1 MLFRP
6 ERPGYL
12 GFCKTIEAKSAIKTI
27 LESAPALRHTLTAHF
42 EALAAW
48 WKVARDDFAQLQYT
62 QKTVK
67 NGVRK
72 MPEVRHELLVTLKD
86 KLVPQKVLDEFKSA
100 GVFVN
105 WWQQIRFDLK
115 TIVSIGWHHSLI
127 PDDYLIRAFFQAEAD
142 EIESLEASIGQA
154 QGELA
159 EALES
164 AQEVAAYEPDEGEKV
179 TAAVLKK
186 VLKSLIADLK
196 DSPGDSARKELERLQ
211 EQDRILK
218 AIETRIKKARA
229 ALKDKTVELKL
240 KLQFKRVGSQD
251 YQAETRALIKQV
263 DTRLADLDPQNKEDK
278 KKITAL
284 NNDKKALA
292 KRIAHADALLAQIDG
307 QLSEE
312 KARELILAKLYDIAH
327 AELERYL
334 NAEKR
339 GLVLGIENLWDKYAV
354 SSRELEA
361 ERDATLRTLD
371 GFMQELGYLA

>member
-1 MLFRP
+1 
-6 ERPGYL
+6 
-12 GFCKTIEAKSAIKTI
+12 
-27 LESAPALRHTLTAHF
+27 
-42 EALAAW
+42 
-48 WKVARDDFAQLQYT
+48 
-62 QKTVK
+62 
-67 NGVRK
+67 

-86 KLVPQKVLDEFKSA
+86 SLVPQKVLDEFKSA

-115 TIVSIGWHHSLI
+115 TIVSIGWHHSLV

-159 EALES
+159 EAVES

-186 VLKSLIADLK
+186 VLKALVSDLK
-196 DSPGDSARKELERLQ
+196 DSLGESARKELRRLQ
-211 EQDRILK
+211 EQDRSLK
-218 AIETRIKKARA
+218 DIETRIKKTRA

-240 KLQFKRVGSQD
+240 KLQFKRVGTQD

-263 DTRLADLDPQNKEDK
+263 DTRLADLDPHNKADK

-284 NNDKKALA
+284 NKDKKALA
-292 KRIAHADALLAQIDG
+292 ERIAHADALLAQIGG
-307 QLSEE
+307 QLSDE

-334 NAEKR
+334 NTEKR
-339 GLVLGIENLWDKYAV
+339 SLVLGIENLWDKYAV

-361 ERDATLRTLD
+361 ERDKTLGQLNTFLRSLK
-371 GFMQELGYLA
+371 YLP